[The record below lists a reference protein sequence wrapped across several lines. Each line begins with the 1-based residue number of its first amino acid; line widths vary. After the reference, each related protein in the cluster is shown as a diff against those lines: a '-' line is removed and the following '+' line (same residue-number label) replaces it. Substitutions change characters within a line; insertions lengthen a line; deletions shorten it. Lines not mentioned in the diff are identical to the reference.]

1 VEAHTSA
8 AVGQRVWW
16 TRAALVLVQP
26 VAVFEELR
34 DDSEDAAEAR
44 QEPVLAIVV
53 LAGIAGVLST
63 SFAGT
68 LLDDRSLDALDV
80 VLWAFIGGAL
90 EGVSLYFV
98 LGLIVYLGG
107 VLAASAWTFRH
118 ARHLLAYSVV
128 PLAVSLPVWMLALSA
143 ERGTAFDVARTVVV
157 GWCAALLVVG
167 VRTLHAWSWQRT
179 LAGAA
184 LPLLVP
190 ALILLRAHGVL

>member
-1 VEAHTSA
+1 MSA
-8 AVGQRVWW
+8 ALGQRIWW

-34 DDSEDAAEAR
+34 DDSEEAAEAR

-68 LLDDRSLDALDV
+68 LLDQESLGALDV
-80 VLWAFIGGAL
+80 ALWAFIGGAL

-98 LGLIVYLGG
+98 LGLIVYIGG
-107 VLAASAWTFRH
+107 LAAASAWTFRH
-118 ARHLLAYSVV
+118 ARHLLAYAVV
-128 PLAVSLPVWMLALSA
+128 PLAVSLPVWVLALSA
-143 ERGTAFDVARTVVV
+143 ERGTAFDVARTAVV
-157 GWCAALLVVG
+157 GWCAALLVIG
-167 VRTLHAWSWQRT
+167 VRTLHAWTWQRT
-179 LAGAA
+179 LAGTA